1 MSAPCFV
8 TFPYVV
14 GPGEGLH
21 APLGA
26 LGSVHKAP
34 AALTE
39 GRIAVVEHTLPPR
52 QLAAPLHRHSRE
64 DELSIVLDGTLGALL
79 GDHEVTAGTGS
90 YVYKPRGQWHTVWNA
105 ADTPLRFIELL
116 IPGGVD
122 RYFQQI
128 SSMLQAACAPDSAA
142 IQRMSAEYGIEFN
155 FASVPALCQRFAVTF
170 GYDSSTRDPIPPEV
184 AQDFSPAHDRRSS

>member
-1 MSAPCFV
+1 MNAQRFV
-8 TFPYVV
+8 TYPYVV

-26 LGSVHKAP
+26 LASVHKTP

-64 DELSIVLDGTLGALL
+64 DELSIVLDGRLGALL
-79 GDHEVTAGTGS
+79 GDHEVIAEQGS

-105 ADTPLRFIELL
+105 GDTPLRFIELL

-128 SSMLQAACAPDSAA
+128 SSMFQAADGPDVVV
-142 IQRMSAEYGIEFN
+142 IQRMAREYGIEFN
-155 FASVPALCQRFAVTF
+155 FSSVPSLCERFAVTF
-170 GYDSSTRDPIPPEV
+170 GSGG
-184 AQDFSPAHDRRSS
+184 

>member
-1 MSAPCFV
+1 MNAQRFV
-8 TFPYVV
+8 TYPYVV

-26 LGSVHKAP
+26 LASVHKTP

-64 DELSIVLDGTLGALL
+64 DELSIVLDGRLGALL
-79 GDHEVTAGTGS
+79 GDHEVVAEQGS

-105 ADTPLRFIELL
+105 GDTPLRFIELL

-128 SSMLQAACAPDSAA
+128 SSMFHAADGPDVVV
-142 IQRMSAEYGIEFN
+142 IQRMAREYGIEFN
-155 FASVPALCQRFAVTF
+155 FSSVPSLCERFAVTF
-170 GYDSSTRDPIPPEV
+170 GSGG
-184 AQDFSPAHDRRSS
+184 

>member
-1 MSAPCFV
+1 MNAQRFV
-8 TFPYVV
+8 TYPYVV

-26 LGSVHKAP
+26 LASVHKAP

-64 DELSIVLDGTLGALL
+64 DELSIVLDGRLGALL
-79 GDHEVTAGTGS
+79 GVHEVVAEQGS

-105 ADTPLRFIELL
+105 GDTPLRFIELL

-122 RYFQQI
+122 RYFQQV
-128 SSMLQAACAPDSAA
+128 SSMFQAADGPDADA
-142 IQRMSAEYGIEFN
+142 IQRMAREYGIEFN
-155 FASVPALCQRFAVTF
+155 FRSVPSLCERFAVTF
-170 GYDSSTRDPIPPEV
+170 GSGG
-184 AQDFSPAHDRRSS
+184 

>member
-1 MSAPCFV
+1 MSAPRFV

-34 AALTE
+34 AMLTE

-79 GDHEVTAGTGS
+79 GDHEVVAAAGS
-90 YVYKPRGQWHTVWNA
+90 YVYKPRGQWHTVWNNSDA
-105 ADTPLRFIELL
+105 PLRFIELL
-116 IPGGVD
+116 IPGGVE

-128 SSMLQAACAPDSAA
+128 SSMLQAASEPDTAA
-142 IQRMSAEYGIEFN
+142 IQRMASEYGIEFN
-155 FASVPALCQRFAVTF
+155 FGSVPLLCERFHVTF
-170 GYDSSTRDPIPPEV
+170 G
-184 AQDFSPAHDRRSS
+184 

>member
-1 MSAPCFV
+1 MPTRGYV

-14 GPGEGLH
+14 GPGDGLS
-21 APLGA
+21 APLGPLA
-26 LGSVHKAP
+26 SVHKTP

-52 QLAAPLHRHSRE
+52 QLAAPRHRHSRE
-64 DELSIVLDGTLGALL
+64 DELSIVLDGRLGALL
-79 GDHEVTAGTGS
+79 GDEEVVAEAGS

-105 ADTPLRFIELL
+105 GDAPLRFIEVL

-128 SSMLQAACAPDSAA
+128 SSMLQAATTPDPEVV
-142 IQRMSAEYGIEFN
+142 RRLSAEYGIEFD
-155 FASVPALCQRFAVTF
+155 FAGVAGLCQKYRLSF
-170 GYDSSTRDPIPPEV
+170 E
-184 AQDFSPAHDRRSS
+184 

>member
-1 MSAPCFV
+1 MAVQRFV

-14 GPGEGLH
+14 GPGEGIH

-26 LGSVHKAP
+26 LSSVHKAP
-34 AALTE
+34 ATLTE
-39 GRIAVVEHTLPPR
+39 GRIAVVEHTLPAG

-64 DELSIVLDGTLGALL
+64 DELSIVLDGRLGALL
-79 GDHEVTAGTGS
+79 GDHEVIAGAGS

-105 ADTPLRFIELL
+105 GDTPLRFIELL

-128 SSMLQAACAPDSAA
+128 SSMLQAAGQPDADA
-142 IQRMSAEYGIEFN
+142 IQRMAAEYGIEFN
-155 FASVPALCQRFAVTF
+155 FRSVPTLCERFGLTF
-170 GYDSSTRDPIPPEV
+170 G
-184 AQDFSPAHDRRSS
+184 

>member
-1 MSAPCFV
+1 MDGQRFV
-8 TFPYVV
+8 TYPYVV

-21 APLGA
+21 APLGTLA
-26 LGSVHKAP
+26 SVHKTP

-64 DELSIVLDGTLGALL
+64 DELSIVLDGRLGALL
-79 GDHEVTAGTGS
+79 GDHDVVAEQGS

-105 ADTPLRFIELL
+105 GDTPLRFIELL

-122 RYFQQI
+122 RCFQQI
-128 SSMLQAACAPDSAA
+128 SSMLQAASAPDTAV
-142 IQRMSAEYGIEFN
+142 IQRMAWEYGIEFN
-155 FASVPALCQRFAVTF
+155 FSSVPSLCERFAVTF
-170 GYDSSTRDPIPPEV
+170 GSGG
-184 AQDFSPAHDRRSS
+184 

>member
-1 MSAPCFV
+1 MHAPRFV

-26 LGSVHKAP
+26 LASVHKAP
-34 AALTE
+34 ASLTE

-79 GDHEVTAGTGS
+79 GDGEVLAGAGS

-105 ADTPLRFIELL
+105 GETPLRFIELL

-128 SSMLQAACAPDSAA
+128 SSMLQAASSPDTEA
-142 IQRMSAEYGIEFN
+142 IQRMASEYGIEFN
-155 FASVPALCQRFAVTF
+155 FRSVLSLCERFNVTF
-170 GYDSSTRDPIPPEV
+170 G
-184 AQDFSPAHDRRSS
+184 